1 MNDSDTQLDHVDS
14 RDTGRDSQCDS
25 PVSVS
30 RTIRNGGTQD
40 DGTNR
45 VFGRWTFEYQPAREF
60 VESRLRGRVL
70 NSCAGKTKLDHED
83 EIVRNDLNPDRDADI
98 HVDVAEVARHVEP
111 QSFDTVVFDPPF
123 DDLQA
128 ADKYD
133 SLRADSVLEA
143 FGQFAELVKPQGRV
157 ITFGWNS
164 WGMRSHAAFERE
176 ETMLFQRGPVKRDV
190 IATIDRRTNGSIAA
204 VGGVAADD

>member
-1 MNDSDTQLDHVDS
+1 MTEYEAGQCSSGKDRSK
-14 RDTGRDSQCDS
+14 CDS
-25 PVSVS
+25 PINVS
-30 RTIRNGGTQD
+30 RTIRNGGTNR
-40 DGTNR
+40 DGSKR

-60 VESRLRGRVL
+60 VKEWLQGRVL
-70 NSCAGKTKLDHED
+70 NACAGRTKLHYAG
-83 EIVRNDLNPDRDADI
+83 EIVRNDLDPEIDAD
-98 HVDVAEVARHVEP
+98 HHLDVCELADHFPP

-143 FGQFAELVKPQGRV
+143 FAQFEELVRPNGRV

-164 WGMRSHAAFERE
+164 WGMRSHEVFDRE
-176 ETMLFQRGPVKRDV
+176 ETVLFQRGAVKRDV
-190 IATIDRRTNGSIAA
+190 IAAVDRRNNHSLTPGTDRSGDGDSA
-204 VGGVAADD
+204 